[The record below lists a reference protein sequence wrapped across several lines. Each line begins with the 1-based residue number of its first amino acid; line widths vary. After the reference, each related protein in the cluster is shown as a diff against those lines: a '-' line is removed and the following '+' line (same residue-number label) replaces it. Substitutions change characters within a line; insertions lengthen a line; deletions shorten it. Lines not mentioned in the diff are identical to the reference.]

1 MKRTTPISSPPMP
14 NSSTSALAIMVVASK
29 VIGRAYGKVV
39 EQKLLGLSTAQ
50 QDAQIVEKLALR
62 NDEAMR
68 AILIAD
74 VAESPGS
81 VAANR
86 DAFDRRGMI
95 AKHCGDRVSRFVN
108 GDNLFLGRCQLRQFD
123 ILDQARSTSAATV
136 ASLRFLRIRMR
147 HRPAQGV
154 EMVAAVASGRAND
167 VIVGAPNREID
178 GIVGHFQLHLFVV
191 NLQ

>member
-1 MKRTTPISSPPMP
+1 M
-14 NSSTSALAIMVVASK
+14 
-29 VIGRAYGKVV
+29 
-39 EQKLLGLSTAQ
+39 LGLSTAQ

-108 GDNLFLGRCQLRQFD
+108 GDNLFLGRCQFRQFD
-123 ILDQARSTSAATV
+123 ILDQSAFDICGNSCILAV
-136 ASLRFLRIRMR
+136 LAYPNAR

-154 EMVAAVASGRAND
+154 EMVAAVPSS
-167 VIVGAPNREID
+167 
-178 GIVGHFQLHLFVV
+178 
-191 NLQ
+191 